1 MTTFYYVAVS
11 TSARRKMAGKI
22 ESASEKDARMEL
34 NKMGLA
40 ILTLATEKPADF
52 KETKVSTDTT
62 TFEFVAKDK
71 FAKEVNGTIDAA
83 DREAAYDRLISEF
96 HFEVSAIYP
105 STASAEEK
113 AKAVQEGI
121 QPILDLKAKRKAEED
136 NTKKRTLRGGL
147 ESLVRLA
154 GGKHEEDKESC
165 DIEIEKAAA
174 KVKQTK
180 ANVTEKKEE
189 NSFKE
194 SDSDNENLVVKD
206 QSSLFDQKSL
216 EDKILQSKQ
225 FFNKFYF
232 RLTELVIPR
241 EGKTRAEAW
250 KEILQLFTDV
260 GEKNSTGL
268 AIPSVSQEQPISQ
281 SVSQPQASAQP
292 QIKPEVSSQPEAQ
305 TQALPKSQPAKHKF
319 SLFNPMDR
327 KALLQRGWMIGEN
340 LTGIL
345 AFIYFVYF
353 IFGNFALRYQ
363 WGIFTDLATNTIQ
376 GNTVIPFFAF
386 AFIFIRLLMWLR
398 EKFTSWSPIRTA
410 LLFLS
415 GAILLIF
422 MGLNLM
428 H

>member
-11 TSARRKMAGKI
+11 TSARRKMAGQI

-40 ILTLATEKPADF
+40 ILTLNTEKPADF
-52 KETKVSTDTT
+52 KETTASTDAA

-96 HFEVSAIYP
+96 HFDVSAIYP
-105 STASAEEK
+105 SAASAEEK
-113 AKAVQEGI
+113 AKAVQEGV

-154 GGKHEEDKESC
+154 GGKHEEDV
-165 DIEIEKAAA
+165 DIDNHEAEVAKDAA
-174 KVKQTK
+174 KTQKTK
-180 ANVTEKKEE
+180 ENVTEKKEE

-194 SDSDNENLVVKD
+194 SDSDNENLVVKE

-225 FFNKFYF
+225 FFGKFYF

-250 KEILQLFTDV
+250 KDILQLFIKEDKATEDS
-260 GEKNSTGL
+260 KNSDSPEL
-268 AIPSVSQEQPISQ
+268 QPSIQSQQ
-281 SVSQPQASAQP
+281 QPQAKIS
-292 QIKPEVSSQPEAQ
+292 V
-305 TQALPKSQPAKHKF
+305 KSQSQTPTESQSSDHKF
-319 SLFNPMDR
+319 SLFDPMDR
-327 KALLQRGWMIGEN
+327 KAFLQRGWMIGEN

-376 GNTVIPFFAF
+376 GNTMIPFFAF

-415 GAILLIF
+415 GAIFLIF